1 MDSIELVIGTV
12 KGYSVIPLTR
22 AWAHILKENKGVG
35 DLRSIVLSHGI
46 KWDTVMYAQIEVQ
59 DPDNGFQIFN
69 LLDR

>member
-22 AWAHILKENKGVG
+22 AWANILKENKSVG

-46 KWDTVMYAQIEVQ
+46 NWDTVMYAQIEVQ